1 MVITWDERK
10 RLANLAKH
18 GLDFADLTPE
28 FFEASIVVAA
38 KADRYL
44 AIGRVGNVYFAA
56 VVFAPLGSEAVSVV
70 SMRPASKKERDYA
83 RKNA

>member
-18 GLDFADLTPE
+18 GLDFSDLTPE
-28 FFEASIVVAA
+28 FFQSSIVFPA
-38 KADRYL
+38 KAGRHL
-44 AIGRVGNVYFAA
+44 AIGRMGNVYFAA
-56 VVFAPLGSEAVSVV
+56 VVFVPLGSEAISVV

-83 RKNA
+83 RKKA

>member
-1 MVITWDERK
+1 MVIVWDEGK
-10 RLANLAKH
+10 RAANIAKH

-28 FFEASIVVAA
+28 FFELSLIVAA
-38 KADRYL
+38 KLNRYL
-44 AIGRVGNVYFAA
+44 AIGRTGKAYFAA
-56 VVFAPLGSEAVSVV
+56 VVFAPLGAEAISVI

>member
-10 RLANLAKH
+10 RLATLAKH

-28 FFEASIVVAA
+28 FFEHATVYPSKLSRFV
-38 KADRYL
+38 
-44 AIGRVGNVYFAA
+44 AIGRISDAYFSA
-56 VVFAPLGSEAVSVV
+56 VVFNPLGAEAISIV
-70 SMRPASKKERDYA
+70 SMRPASKKERDHA